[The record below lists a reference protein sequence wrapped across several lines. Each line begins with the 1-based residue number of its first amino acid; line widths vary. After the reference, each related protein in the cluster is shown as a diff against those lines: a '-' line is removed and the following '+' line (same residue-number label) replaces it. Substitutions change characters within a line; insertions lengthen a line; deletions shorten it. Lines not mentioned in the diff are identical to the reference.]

1 MSALKAIDLFAGTG
15 WGVACQRLGIDE
27 YGVEIMPEAVKTREA
42 NGMDTWMNDVW
53 DVLETELPEG
63 EAYDVDLL
71 IGSPPC
77 QTFSLAGSGVG
88 RKALDEVIEL
98 IDSGLYRDVK
108 NLHAFGEAHDPRTAL
123 VLTPLTFAYKHRPRL
138 MVLEQVPPVL
148 PVWERYAVEMRKWG
162 YSVYVGKV
170 HAEQYGVPQTRTRAM
185 LIARNDGIEA
195 TAPAPTHSKY
205 YTRSPERLD
214 EGVEKW
220 VSMAEALGWLDD
232 DGGIYFHPM
241 SYGRRGIWPAN
252 EPAPTIRGV
261 QRPMPETYQPHPRDA
276 VLRSTYSTNGDYEN
290 RGERE
295 LDQPAP
301 TVTTHID
308 RNTFIVA
315 NDKMANAA
323 ERHASQ
329 PAPTITGGHDSGNRV
344 WTRHGAHSQQN
355 GIHERPTSVP
365 ANTVTSD
372 ISGLGYIDESEVG
385 ERALKHFG
393 VERTHF
399 AGAGKTSEQTSGQR
413 PRSLDEPAHTL
424 TGKQTATWINGRT
437 GEPINLDPTKP
448 STTVAGDPRLTSREH
463 HFPGEQNSTS
473 TRVTVQEASL
483 LQSYPADFDWSTGI
497 NGKPLTKGKAF
508 LQIGNAFPPLLAEVI
523 LAHMTGEQ
531 S

>member
-1 MSALKAIDLFAGTG
+1 MTDIKAIDLFAGTG
-15 WGVACQRLGIDE
+15 WGVACQRLGIEE

-53 DVLETELPEG
+53 DVLEADLPDG
-63 EAYDVDLL
+63 ETYDIDLL

-77 QTFSLAGSGVG
+77 QTFSLAGNGVG
-88 RKALDEVIEL
+88 RKALDEVVEL
-98 IDSGLYRDVK
+98 IDSGLYRDVA
-108 NLHAFGEAHDPRTAL
+108 NLRAFGDKHDPRTAL
-123 VLTPLTFAYKHRPRL
+123 VLTPLTFAYKNRPRL

-148 PVWERYAVEMRKWG
+148 PVWERYATEMRKWG

-170 HAEQYGVPQTRTRAM
+170 HAEQYGVPQTRTRAI

-195 TAPAPTHSKY
+195 TMPSPTHSKY
-205 YTRSPERLD
+205 YTRNPEKLD
-214 EGVEKW
+214 SGVQKW
-220 VSMAEALGWLDD
+220 VSMAEALGWVDD

-241 SYGRRGIWPAN
+241 SYGRRGVWPAS
-252 EPAPTIRGV
+252 EPAPTVRSV
-261 QRPMPETYQPHPRDA
+261 QRPMPESYKPHPRDA

-295 LDQPAP
+295 LHQPAP
-301 TVTTHID
+301 TVTSHLD
-308 RNTFIVA
+308 RSTFITA
-315 NDKMANAA
+315 NNKMTNAA

-385 ERALKHFG
+385 ERALKHFEG
-393 VERTHF
+393 HSRAVVINGTGENAARHSVKSPAPTIHF
-399 AGAGKTSEQTSGQR
+399 GQR
-413 PRSLDEPAHTL
+413 VN
-424 TGKQTATWINGRT
+424 GVTWEHGVT

-508 LQIGNAFPPLLAEVI
+508 LQIGNAFPPLLAEAI

-531 S
+531 A